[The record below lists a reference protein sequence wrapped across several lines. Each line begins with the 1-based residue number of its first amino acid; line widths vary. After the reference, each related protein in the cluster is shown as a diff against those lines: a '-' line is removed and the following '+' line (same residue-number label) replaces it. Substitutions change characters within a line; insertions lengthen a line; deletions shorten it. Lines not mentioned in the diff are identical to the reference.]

1 VTIIARGAEATIK
14 KDMWHDRKVIIKD
27 RVPKDYRV
35 KELDSKL
42 RWARTKVEASLIAQA
57 RTSGV
62 RTPLIYDIDLVNCR
76 MVMEFID
83 GPIAKTVLQE
93 SESRMAVAAQ
103 IGTSVAKLHRSGII
117 HGDLTT
123 SNIII
128 TDKGPVFIDFG
139 LGEKNQELEK
149 KGVDLHLLK
158 EALESAHSE
167 RLGLYDEVAAAYV
180 REYPEGK
187 AVVKLVKEIEK
198 RGRYT

>member
-1 VTIIARGAEATIK
+1 
-14 KDMWHDRKVIIKD
+14 
-27 RVPKDYRV
+27 V